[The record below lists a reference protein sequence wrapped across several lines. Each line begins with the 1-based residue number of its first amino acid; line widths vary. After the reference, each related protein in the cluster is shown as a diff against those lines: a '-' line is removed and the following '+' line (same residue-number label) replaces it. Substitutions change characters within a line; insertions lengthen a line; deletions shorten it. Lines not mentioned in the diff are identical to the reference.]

1 MQRNTYLCK
10 NTARGSSSKLIHGQ
24 GKHFRA
30 ISKFQDR
37 IHGQKWCKKCAS
49 DSFSTEVSPA
59 EGEGTVDAPFVAG
72 VDAYTATL
80 SEAGATVYYAVSV
93 VADGDYVLTAYGADY
108 KIGYGADLEALTY
121 VTFDDANVISLTLT
135 ASAPLYV
142 VVANNGDAVADVTFS
157 ISPVLE

>member
-1 MQRNTYLCK
+1 MDLYVSFA
-10 NTARGSSSKLIHGQ
+10 TAEIVREPLE
-24 GKHFRA
+24 A
-30 ISKFQDR
+30 P
-37 IHGQKWCKKCAS
+37 A
-49 DSFSTEVSPA
+49 EVATPT

-108 KIGYGADLEALTY
+108 KIGYGTDLEALTY
-121 VTFDDANVISLTLT
+121 VTFDDANVISLALT